1 MSLYM
6 EAWCLGSGTRGA
18 GPGVTKGR
26 GAAGLTLRGCH
37 IRKQLG
43 QHRMT
48 CVLEPFQ
55 SCLARRGP
63 GWKGSCSFAS
73 ARAVRACPYFCL
85 HLPRCDLVCRRLG
98 ERPLASAS
106 ASHKDA
112 VSQAM
117 SHHYRAAPTWI
128 KTLLLYSRHRMCGAT
143 LGAWGLGIGFG
154 SRRGWLPQVLS
165 GGASADRLRE
175 MRNKRPRR
183 TSATR
188 IDECG

>member
-1 MSLYM
+1 MTK
-6 EAWCLGSGTRGA
+6 ERG
-18 GPGVTKGR
+18 

-43 QHRMT
+43 QHRRT

-63 GWKGSCSFAS
+63 SWKGSYSFAS

-128 KTLLLYSRHRMCGAT
+128 KTLLLYSRHRMCGGT
-143 LGAWGLGIGFG
+143 VEAWGALNWPRGREGDG
-154 SRRGWLPQVLS
+154 CRRFCRTEPPRVDCAGCATRGPGEQVLP
-165 GGASADRLRE
+165 E
-175 MRNKRPRR
+175 
-183 TSATR
+183 
-188 IDECG
+188 